1 MATVQLTLDLEPGL
15 SDCYDSC
22 REFVA
27 ARVHQIGRQQKV
39 IAADMDMA
47 PSQLARKL
55 AQSPGDSARF
65 TLDDLEAYL
74 RTTGDTAPVLY
85 LVDKYLRQ
93 TDREELLRRI
103 AELEGQL
110 LAATPMRR
118 DGRG

>member
-1 MATVQLTLDLEPGL
+1 MQVGGSRGKSRKQKHGHGA
-15 SDCYDSC
+15 
-22 REFVA
+22 VA
-27 ARVHQIGRQQKV
+27 GSSWRQQKV
-39 IAADMDMA
+39 IAADLDMA

-93 TDREELLRRI
+93 TDRDELLRRI